1 MLAMALTTV
10 ELTPKMMKRWYDMQL
25 SYFFYFIPHND
36 YLQNLH
42 NVEGISDLERELA
55 RFRVKLE
62 KKWGNEHDNTF
73 VYIYPDGTKL
83 PLTPHMLKEWARA
96 LISHHSMIMP
106 HQILIEF

>member
-1 MLAMALTTV
+1 
-10 ELTPKMMKRWYDMQL
+10 MKRWYDMQL
-25 SYFFYFIPHND
+25 SYFFIPHND

-42 NVEGISDLERELA
+42 NVEGISDLKRELA
-55 RFRVKLE
+55 RFQVKLE

-96 LISHHSMIMP
+96 LVSHHSMITP
-106 HQILIEF
+106 HQILIEC